1 MLGIV
6 QKTTLEQL
14 DYDVD
19 FSRWIPDGDT
29 IQAGAVEITPDDG
42 TLVAVSYE
50 INGQV
55 VKVWLSG
62 GTAGKSYTVAVTIGT
77 AAGRMKEACFG
88 VRVRNC

>member
-1 MLGIV
+1 MLGIA
-6 QKTTLEQL
+6 QKTATEQL

-19 FSRWIPDGDT
+19 YSRWIPEGDV
-29 IQAGAVEITPDDG
+29 IQAATVAITPDDG
-42 TLVAVSYE
+42 TLTDPSCQ
-50 INGQV
+50 INGDV

-62 GTAGKSYTVAVTIGT
+62 GTAGKSYTVAVTVGT

>member
-6 QKTTLEQL
+6 QKTTVEQL

-29 IQAGAVEITPDDG
+29 IQAATVDITPNDG
-42 TLVAVSYE
+42 TLVDESYE
-50 INGQV
+50 ISGQV

-62 GTAGKSYTVAVTIGT
+62 GTVGTSYTVAVTIGT
-77 AAGRMKEACFG
+77 NAGRMKEACFG